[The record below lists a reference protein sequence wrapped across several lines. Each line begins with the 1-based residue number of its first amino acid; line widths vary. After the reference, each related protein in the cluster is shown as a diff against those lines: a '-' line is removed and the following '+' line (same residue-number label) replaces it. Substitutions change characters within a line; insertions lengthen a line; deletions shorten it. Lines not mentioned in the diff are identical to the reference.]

1 MSPGSVFVVVF
12 SVLMRG
18 TFLRAYWVTPSHAR
32 AELHR
37 MTGCWRSFQQRD
49 SCGGKNFLALKETI
63 MKAQT
68 TQPFREKKP
77 HTMQVEQPNVPVSTR
92 KAAGS
97 AQAAVDDL
105 HARITARAYELYVE
119 RGCRNGYHLEDWLDA
134 ERVILDRFVT
144 K

>member
-1 MSPGSVFVVVF
+1 
-12 SVLMRG
+12 
-18 TFLRAYWVTPSHAR
+18 
-32 AELHR
+32 
-37 MTGCWRSFQQRD
+37 
-49 SCGGKNFLALKETI
+49 

-68 TQPFREKKP
+68 HKRSGRKKP

-105 HARITARAYELYVE
+105 HARITARTYELYVE

-134 ERVILDRFVT
+134 ERVILDRAVT